1 MNLKNFTITR
11 RRVKRE
17 PAYITYLFIIW
28 AIFLIIAVALTLYI
42 TKNVKNRYY
51 DEQIEA
57 AELAKLAME
66 QIKERKQELQIEF
79 PNVDKYNCGMIGDW
93 TSQITTTSGII
104 GAKRTAVNPDFAAVY
119 IDMFREAG
127 VSKGDQIAI
136 IMSGSF
142 PTLNISAMAAAQVFE
157 LDVCIMSSIGSST
170 FGANNEN
177 FTFFDMA
184 EYLYS
189 IGTFKNRIDYV
200 SFGGSNDDGAE
211 FPSEVRNKILD
222 RINKSGITFLCES
235 NLEKNVKKR
244 TQLIFEKCP
253 NAKLLISVG
262 GTLVAM
268 GEGDTGTTLYRGL
281 VKPTYLNIT
290 KDIDE
295 SKCGLLDVFLNKG
308 IPVIQMLNVKGI
320 ALDYGIEYDPA
331 VIPPIGKA
339 DAYYEISYQLTIPII
354 ALVISSGLLIFYYVY
369 RKKHFNTGSQI

>member
-1 MNLKNFTITR
+1 MNIKHFTVAR

-17 PAYITYLFIIW
+17 PVYITYLFIIW
-28 AIFLIIAVALTLYI
+28 AVFLIIAVALTI
-42 TKNVKNRYY
+42 RMTKTVKHRYY
-51 DEQIEA
+51 NEQIEA
-57 AELAKLAME
+57 AHLAKTAME
-66 QIKERKQELQIEF
+66 KIKERKKELGISF
-79 PNVDKYNCGMIGDW
+79 PNVDIYESGMIGDW

-119 IDMFREAG
+119 IDMFKEAD
-127 VSKGDQIAI
+127 VNKGDQIAL

-142 PTLNISAMAAAQVFE
+142 PTLNISAMAAAQVLD

-170 FGANNEN
+170 FGANNED

-189 IGTFKNRIDYV
+189 IGIFTNRIDYV

-211 FPSEVRNKILD
+211 YPSDVRNNILE
-222 RINKSGITFLCES
+222 RINKSGIPFLCES
-235 NLEKNVKKR
+235 NLEKNVKQR
-244 TQLIFEKCP
+244 TELIFDKCP
-253 NAKLLISVG
+253 NVKLLVSVG

-268 GEGDTGTTLYRGL
+268 GEGDTGTSLYRGL
-281 VKPTYLNIT
+281 VKPAYLNIA

-295 SKCGLLDVFLNKG
+295 SQCGLLDVFLNKG

-331 VIPPIGKA
+331 VIPEIGSS
-339 DAYYEISYQLTIPII
+339 DAYIETSYNLVIPII
-354 ALVISSGLLIFYYVY
+354 ALVITSGLLMFYYVY
-369 RKKHFNTGSQI
+369 RKKQNKNWS